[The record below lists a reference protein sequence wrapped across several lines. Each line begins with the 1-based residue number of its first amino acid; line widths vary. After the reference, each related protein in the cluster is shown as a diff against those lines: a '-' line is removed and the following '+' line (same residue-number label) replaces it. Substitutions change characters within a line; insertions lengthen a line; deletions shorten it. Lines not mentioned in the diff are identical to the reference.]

1 VSPTTS
7 LLCVALLAPG
17 VPLPVPRAAPP
28 AAESSAAPQAP
39 EPALAPFPPASVA
52 RECRDF
58 ALARYRWLRARRDCF
73 GRSLD
78 AAVADQEYRHR
89 CWDALADAAGA
100 EGCDRQD
107 PLGREAL
114 RRLRALLG
122 EDDFRLGRMPEPA
135 EWGQFSRID

>member
-7 LLCVALLAPG
+7 LLCVAL
-17 VPLPVPRAAPP
+17 
-28 AAESSAAPQAP
+28 
-39 EPALAPFPPASVA
+39 ASVA
-52 RECRDF
+52 RACRDF
-58 ALARYRWLRARRDCF
+58 ALARYRWLRARRGCF

-78 AAVADQEYRHR
+78 AALADQDYRHR
-89 CWDALADAAGA
+89 CWDALADAAGV

-122 EDDFRLGRMPEPA
+122 EEDFRLGRMPEPA